1 MAQVEEVKALT
12 DAIRIIRDSRCV
24 ISNGPIRPW
33 TFLNHAEGHLQDEL
47 DQIAAPV
54 MDEIFGD
61 PDQYSGQ
68 LIEGLVGACE
78 RAEAHANPYNLEP
91 GTMAFQSGIDATRH
105 SSQREE

>member
-12 DAIRIIRDSRCV
+12 DAIRILGDSRCQV
-24 ISNGPIRPW
+24 AGGPLRPW
-33 TFLNHAEGHLQDEL
+33 SFLDHARMHLQDEL